1 MNKIDLFH
9 SCLIFIHGSFE
20 GKENV
25 SYIYDGYIWAD
36 NRNPENLSHYEIFY
50 DFLNSWES
58 PHFKTRD
65 GKDLAFSDFPSQDPT
80 LFFIELA
87 KQGHIVIYN
96 TNLSQKQPNYLM
108 FHPCVLSPKQKE
120 IITNSFLEIISSSI
134 EFSAVDENGNVYHN
148 PLFHEKY
155 KIAEYLGH
163 LIKQNPLQDIHGK
176 QK

>member
-1 MNKIDLFH
+1 MGIT
-9 SCLIFIHGSFE
+9 
-20 GKENV
+20 
-25 SYIYDGYIWAD
+25 
-36 NRNPENLSHYEIFY
+36 
-50 DFLNSWES
+50 
-58 PHFKTRD
+58 HFKTRD
-65 GKDLAFSDFPSQDPT
+65 GKDLAFSYFSSQDPT

-163 LIKQNPLQDIHGK
+163 LIKQNPLLGIQLK